1 LRASDYASRL
11 LPGVCQPCQPSE
23 TRSNMP
29 RAIASLSLSFG
40 LVSIPVKLFSAT
52 EAASA
57 VRFRLM
63 RADGARI
70 RQQYVSDA
78 DSDEP
83 PATVGATRS
92 DSKRSSGRQD
102 PPPRARPSNVLELP
116 AAENFPPQRAL
127 DIDDPT
133 LSFVERDDIVK
144 GYEFEKGKFVLFT
157 PDELKALQE
166 ASRQTIDIV
175 SFVPQET
182 IDPVYYDKPYLL
194 TPEKRANKPYSLLHE
209 ALRTSGRCALAKWA
223 WRSRQ
228 YVVQVRAVDGGLV
241 LQQLRYAEEVR
252 SLRDLD
258 IDLVPVTK
266 PELQLALQL
275 IEHYSEEAFDP
286 TQFVDEEK
294 QRILAAVEKKIA
306 GQQIVAPQPV
316 ETSRAEVVDLM
327 AALRASLGE
336 ADTAKGGRRPSAQS
350 TTSAVQRKPP
360 VRAAKSVEGVARKK
374 TATKR

>member
-1 LRASDYASRL
+1 
-11 LPGVCQPCQPSE
+11 
-23 TRSNMP
+23 MP

-52 EAASA
+52 EASSA
-57 VRFRLM
+57 VRFKLM
-63 RADGARI
+63 RADGARV

-78 DSDEP
+78 PTDERP
-83 PATVGATRS
+83 EPVAATPS
-92 DSKRSSGRQD
+92 SSKRSSRRQD
-102 PPPRARPSNVLELP
+102 PPPWAQSSNVRELR
-116 AAENFPPQRAL
+116 AAEMLPPQRAL
-127 DIDDPT
+127 DIEEQA
-133 LSFVERDDIVK
+133 LSVVERDDIVK

-175 SFVPQET
+175 SFVPQAT
-182 IDPVYYDKPYLL
+182 IDPVYYDKAYLL
-194 TPEKRANKPYSLLHE
+194 APEKRTSKPYSLLHE

-223 WRSRQ
+223 WRSKQ

-252 SLRDLD
+252 SVRDLK
-258 IDLVPVTK
+258 IHLVPVTK

-275 IEHYSEEAFDP
+275 IEHISEDAFDP

-306 GQQIVAPQPV
+306 GQEILAPQHV

-327 AALRASLGE
+327 TALRASLSE
-336 ADTAKGGRRPSAQS
+336 AGKAKSERQASAQTTRS
-350 TTSAVQRKPP
+350 TVQRKPP
-360 VRAAKSVEGVARKK
+360 VRATKSVEALARKK
-374 TATKR
+374 AGAKK

>member
-1 LRASDYASRL
+1 
-11 LPGVCQPCQPSE
+11 
-23 TRSNMP
+23 MP

-52 EAASA
+52 EASSA

-63 RADGARI
+63 RADGARLT
-70 RQQYVSDA
+70 QQYVSDA
-78 DSDEP
+78 SSDEH
-83 PATVGATRS
+83 ATHVAATS
-92 DSKRSSGRQD
+92 SKLKRSAQREYAASLDVPG
-102 PPPRARPSNVLELP
+102 NVRELRDAEALQPQP
-116 AAENFPPQRAL
+116 AIEIGGQAAAV
-127 DIDDPT
+127 
-133 LSFVERDDIVK
+133 VERDDIVK

-157 PDELKALQE
+157 PDELKALRE

-182 IDPVYYDKPYLL
+182 IDPIFYDKAYLL
-194 TPEKRANKPYSLLHE
+194 APEKRGGKPYNLLRE

-223 WRSRQ
+223 WRSKE
-228 YVVQVRAVDGGLV
+228 YVVQIRAAEGGLV

-252 SLRDLD
+252 SVRDLK

-275 IEHYSEEAFDP
+275 IDQISEEAFEP
-286 TQFVDEEK
+286 TRFVDEEK

-306 GQQIVAPQPV
+306 GEEIVAPQPL

-327 AALRASLGE
+327 AALRASLE
-336 ADTAKGGRRPSAQS
+336 AGKAKSDTHGSAAES
-350 TTSAVQRKPP
+350 SSAVHRRPP
-360 VRAAKSVEGVARKK
+360 VRVTKSVRGLARKK
-374 TATKR
+374 ASSKK

>member
-1 LRASDYASRL
+1 
-11 LPGVCQPCQPSE
+11 
-23 TRSNMP
+23 MP

-52 EAASA
+52 EASSA
-57 VRFRLM
+57 VRFKLM
-63 RADGARI
+63 RVDGARV

-78 DSDEP
+78 PTDQRPEP
-83 PATVGATRS
+83 VAATPS
-92 DSKRSSGRQD
+92 SSKRSSRRQD
-102 PPPRARPSNVLELP
+102 PPPLAQSSNVRELR
-116 AAENFPPQRAL
+116 AAEMLPPQRAL
-127 DIDDPT
+127 EIEEPA
-133 LSFVERDDIVK
+133 LSVVERDDIVK

-182 IDPVYYDKPYLL
+182 IDPVYYDKAYLL
-194 TPEKRANKPYSLLHE
+194 APEKGGSKPYSLLHE
-209 ALRTSGRCALAKWA
+209 ALRSSGRCALAKWA
-223 WRSRQ
+223 WRSKQ

-252 SLRDLD
+252 SVRDLK
-258 IDLVPVTK
+258 IDLAPVTA

-275 IEHYSEEAFDP
+275 IEHISEEAFDP

-306 GQQIVAPQPV
+306 GQEIVAPQHV

-327 AALRASLGE
+327 AALRASLSE
-336 ADTAKGGRRPSAQS
+336 ADKAKSERRISSQTTPSAG
-350 TTSAVQRKPP
+350 QRKPP
-360 VRAAKSVEGVARKK
+360 VRATKSVEGLAQKRAGVKK
-374 TATKR
+374 KA

>member
-1 LRASDYASRL
+1 
-11 LPGVCQPCQPSE
+11 
-23 TRSNMP
+23 MP

-40 LVSIPVKLFSAT
+40 LVSIPVKLYSAT
-52 EAASA
+52 EASSA
-57 VRFRLM
+57 VRFKLM
-63 RADGARI
+63 RADGARV

-78 DSDEP
+78 PTDERQEP
-83 PATVGATRS
+83 EDAKPS
-92 DSKRSSGRQD
+92 SSKRSSRRQD
-102 PPPRARPSNVLELP
+102 PPPWAQSSNVRELR
-116 AAENFPPQRAL
+116 AAEILPPQQAL
-127 DIDDPT
+127 DIDEPT
-133 LSFVERDDIVK
+133 LSVVERDDIVK
-144 GYEFEKGKFVLFT
+144 GYEFEKGKFVLFS

-182 IDPVYYDKPYLL
+182 IDPVYYDKAYLL
-194 TPEKRANKPYSLLHE
+194 TPEKRTSKPYSLLHE

-223 WRSRQ
+223 WRSKQ

-252 SLRDLD
+252 SVRDLK
-258 IDLVPVTK
+258 IHLVPVTK

-275 IEHYSEEAFDP
+275 IEHISEDAFDP

-306 GQQIVAPQPV
+306 GQEILAPQHV

-327 AALRASLGE
+327 TALRASLSG
-336 ADTAKGGRRPSAQS
+336 AGKAKSERQASAQTTRS
-350 TTSAVQRKPP
+350 TVQRKPP
-360 VRAAKSVEGVARKK
+360 VGATKSVEALARKK
-374 TATKR
+374 AGAKK

>member
-1 LRASDYASRL
+1 
-11 LPGVCQPCQPSE
+11 
-23 TRSNMP
+23 MP

-52 EAASA
+52 EASSA
-57 VRFRLM
+57 VRFKLM
-63 RADGARI
+63 RADGARV

-78 DSDEP
+78 PTDERP
-83 PATVGATRS
+83 EPVAATPS
-92 DSKRSSGRQD
+92 SSKRSSRRQD
-102 PPPRARPSNVLELP
+102 PPPLAQSSNVRGLRT
-116 AAENFPPQRAL
+116 AEILLPQRAL
-127 DIDDPT
+127 DIDEPT
-133 LSFVERDDIVK
+133 PSVVERDDIVK
-144 GYEFEKGKFVLFT
+144 GYEFERGKFVLFT

-182 IDPVYYDKPYLL
+182 IDPVYYDKAYLL
-194 TPEKRANKPYSLLHE
+194 TPEKRTSKPLHE

-223 WRSRQ
+223 WRSKQ

-252 SLRDLD
+252 SVRDLK
-258 IDLVPVTK
+258 IHLVPVTK
-266 PELQLALQL
+266 PELQLALRL
-275 IEHYSEEAFDP
+275 IEHISEEAFDP

-306 GQQIVAPQPV
+306 GQEIVAPQHV

-327 AALRASLGE
+327 TALRASLSE
-336 ADTAKGGRRPSAQS
+336 ADKAKSERQASAETTRS
-350 TTSAVQRKPP
+350 TVQRKPP
-360 VRAAKSVEGVARKK
+360 VRAARSVEGLARKK
-374 TATKR
+374 AGAKNK

>member
-1 LRASDYASRL
+1 
-11 LPGVCQPCQPSE
+11 
-23 TRSNMP
+23 MP

-52 EAASA
+52 EASSA
-57 VRFRLM
+57 VRFKLM
-63 RADGARI
+63 RADGARV

-78 DSDEP
+78 PTDERP
-83 PATVGATRS
+83 EPVAATPS
-92 DSKRSSGRQD
+92 SSKRSSRRQD
-102 PPPRARPSNVLELP
+102 PPPWAQSSNVRELR
-116 AAENFPPQRAL
+116 AAEMLPPQRAL
-127 DIDDPT
+127 DIEEQA
-133 LSFVERDDIVK
+133 LSVVERDDIVK

-182 IDPVYYDKPYLL
+182 IDPVYYDKAYLL
-194 TPEKRANKPYSLLHE
+194 APEKRGSKPYSLLHE
-209 ALRTSGRCALAKWA
+209 ALRTSGQCALAKWA
-223 WRSRQ
+223 WRSKQ
-228 YVVQVRAVDGGLV
+228 YVVQVRALDGGLV

-252 SLRDLD
+252 SVRDLK

-275 IEHYSEEAFDP
+275 IEHISEEAFDP

-306 GQQIVAPQPV
+306 GQEILAPQHV

-327 AALRASLGE
+327 TALRASLSE
-336 ADTAKGGRRPSAQS
+336 AGKAKSERQASAQTTRS
-350 TTSAVQRKPP
+350 TVQRKPP
-360 VRAAKSVEGVARKK
+360 VGATKSVEALARKK
-374 TATKR
+374 AGAKK

>member
-1 LRASDYASRL
+1 
-11 LPGVCQPCQPSE
+11 
-23 TRSNMP
+23 MP

-40 LVSIPVKLFSAT
+40 LVSIPVKLYSAT
-52 EAASA
+52 EASTA
-57 VRFRLM
+57 VRFKLM
-63 RADGARI
+63 RADGARV

-78 DSDEP
+78 PIDERP
-83 PATVGATRS
+83 EQHAVTPSTS
-92 DSKRSSGRQD
+92 MRSSWRQD
-102 PPPRARPSNVLELP
+102 PPPMAQSSNVRELR
-116 AAENFPPQRAL
+116 AAEILPPQRAL
-127 DIDDPT
+127 DIDQPS
-133 LSFVERDDIVK
+133 LSVVERDDIVK

-182 IDPVYYDKPYLL
+182 IDPVYYDKAYLL
-194 TPEKRANKPYSLLHE
+194 APEKRGSKPYSLLYE
-209 ALRTSGRCALAKWA
+209 ALRTSARCALAKWA
-223 WRSRQ
+223 WRSKQ

-252 SLRDLD
+252 SVSDLK

-275 IEHYSEEAFDP
+275 IEHIAEEAFDP
-286 TQFVDEEK
+286 TQFVDEER

-306 GQQIVAPQPV
+306 GQEIIAPQHV

-327 AALRASLGE
+327 TALRASLNE
-336 ADTAKGGRRPSAQS
+336 AHKGKSERQALAQ
-350 TTSAVQRKPP
+350 TTSSSVQRKPP
-360 VRAAKSVEGVARKK
+360 VRAPKSVEGSARKK
-374 TATKR
+374 AGGKK

>member
-1 LRASDYASRL
+1 
-11 LPGVCQPCQPSE
+11 
-23 TRSNMP
+23 MP

-52 EAASA
+52 EASSA
-57 VRFRLM
+57 VRFKLM
-63 RADGARI
+63 RADGARV

-78 DSDEP
+78 PTDER
-83 PATVGATRS
+83 AEQVAARLS
-92 DSKRSSGRQD
+92 DSKRSSRHQD
-102 PPPRARPSNVLELP
+102 PEPLAQSSNVRELRT
-116 AAENFPPQRAL
+116 AEILLPQRAL
-127 DIDDPT
+127 DIDEP
-133 LSFVERDDIVK
+133 SPSVVERDDVVK

-182 IDPVYYDKPYLL
+182 IDPVYYDKAYLL
-194 TPEKRANKPYSLLHE
+194 APEKRGSKPYSLLHE
-209 ALRTSGRCALAKWA
+209 ALRSSGRCALAKWA
-223 WRSRQ
+223 WRSKQ

-252 SLRDLD
+252 SVRDLK

-275 IEHYSEEAFDP
+275 IEHISEEAFDP

-306 GQQIVAPQPV
+306 GQEIVAPQHA
-316 ETSRAEVVDLM
+316 ETSRAEVIDLM
-327 AALRASLGE
+327 TALRASLSE
-336 ADTAKGGRRPSAQS
+336 AGKAKSERPASAQATG
-350 TTSAVQRKPP
+350 TTMQRKPP
-360 VRAAKSVEGVARKK
+360 VRATKSVEGLARKK
-374 TATKR
+374 AGTKK